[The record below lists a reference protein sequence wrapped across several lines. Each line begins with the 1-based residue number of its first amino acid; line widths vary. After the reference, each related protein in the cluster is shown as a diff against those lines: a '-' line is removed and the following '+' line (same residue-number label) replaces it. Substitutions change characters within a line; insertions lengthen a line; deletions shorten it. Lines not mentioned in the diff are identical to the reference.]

1 MILDVTLRSEELLR
15 EMSARLVR
23 PSSSLREASPLT
35 RQNSITGLISSAEL
49 PNNSLNFSPQ
59 NIISPHTIDKD
70 QNQADTPT
78 DHISN
83 AALSPLHA
91 STTESILAWPQ
102 FAGFH
107 ALRHD
112 HSTPVFQLES
122 TRPPLP
128 SRPVA
133 IHPYI
138 GKYEIDETVQSFER
152 NINFWYP
159 TMSREKTMQLR
170 RDIMSGVIDESTG
183 SCLAFLVIA
192 LGCAGEL
199 ICNFAENENPDSESL
214 DLQNQRRTM
223 SELYFDIAFKKIY
236 LAQAECSVEAAQ
248 CLFFTG

>member
-1 MILDVTLRSEELLR
+1 MH
-15 EMSARLVR
+15 
-23 PSSSLREASPLT
+23 
-35 RQNSITGLISSAEL
+35 
-49 PNNSLNFSPQ
+49 FSPQ
-59 NIISPHTIDKD
+59 AIISPRTIIDKD
-70 QNQADTPT
+70 HTQPETPT

-102 FAGFH
+102 FADFH
-107 ALRHD
+107 ALRQE
-112 HSTPVFQLES
+112 HSISVFHLES

-138 GKYEIDETVQSFER
+138 GKYELDETVQSFER

-159 TMSREKTMQLR
+159 TMSRERTTQLR
-170 RDIMSGVIDESTG
+170 REIMSGVIDESTG

-199 ICNFAENENPDSESL
+199 VCTFADHENADNESL

-223 SELYFDIAFKKIY
+223 GELYFDIAFKKVY